1 MTYPSKPI
9 SLKAY
14 CPVKRPL
21 DVKGLIL
28 EAVRYEDRINHLD
41 DPDPEIPELEYPKA
55 EKHQPVGAYV
65 FIKNVING
73 YLP

>member
-1 MTYPSKPI
+1 MTLQLI
-9 SLKAY
+9 STKAY

-21 DVKGLIL
+21 DVKELIL

-55 EKHQPVGAYV
+55 EVHNPVGAWKFFKDTVY
-65 FIKNVING
+65 G